1 MNPERHKTSSKAW
14 IASAFAVLATCVV
27 VIHFLNRS
35 IPELAIRFVPGENR
49 TREEPENRRWI
60 DMAKEFVQRDESGP
74 VRCSLQARRGTPEL
88 EISLTNTSL
97 EPVKFRGR
105 NYLHDDFI
113 FILRDT
119 DEQIVNVASR
129 YWFESRQATNNIV
142 VLGPKETKSDRLEL
156 SIAIY
161 DFHPTRPGLYS
172 LEAVFSEHYPTKLF
186 GWEKGMH
193 ARSNRIPLHVR
204 D

>member
-49 TREEPENRRWI
+49 TREEPENRRWTET
-60 DMAKEFVQRDESGP
+60 AKEFVQRDERGP
-74 VRCSLQARRGTPEL
+74 LRCSLQTRRGTPEL

-129 YWFESRQATNNIV
+129 YWLESSQTSNHI
-142 VLGPKETKSDRLEL
+142 VLGPKETKSDTIEFHH
-156 SIAIY
+156 ATH
-161 DFHPTRPGLYS
+161 DFQPTRPGLYS
-172 LEAVFSEHYPTKLF
+172 LEAVFSEEYPTKLF
-186 GWEKGMH
+186 GWETGMH
-193 ARSNRIPLHVR
+193 ARSNRIPIHVEK
-204 D
+204 